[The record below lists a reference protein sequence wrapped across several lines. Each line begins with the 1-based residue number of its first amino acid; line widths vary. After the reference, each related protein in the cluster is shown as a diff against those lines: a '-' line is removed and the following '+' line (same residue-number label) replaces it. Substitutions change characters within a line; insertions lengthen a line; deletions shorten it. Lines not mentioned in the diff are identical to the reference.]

1 MFSNC
6 FSFRFKSKQPSYRVN
21 VDFTKRYA
29 YLNVSI
35 SVQSF
40 YSLSSFNLLSQT
52 KTIYNKPKTT
62 HCCWTYNVQLSSVT
76 ICSPFSW
83 TMNLVRELVEIILL
97 IESEIYT
104 NKQKVNDKRQTTKI
118 IYEVVLLLRV
128 FWPLRRPF
136 VGWLRILFFSFHY
149 LCSSFHP
156 HFSTHEISIHSVCFI
171 IMSHILHLSIQLFYI
186 IIVWCELFFLSSMIK
201 VLKSYFTFSLNFSKE
216 FFLLWKSWKWISSL
230 ELSFAIQ
237 STHTH

>member
-6 FSFRFKSKQPSYRVN
+6 FSFRFKSKQPSYRAN

-149 LCSSFHP
+149 SCFSFHP
-156 HFSTHEISIHSVCFI
+156 HFPHTKYP
-171 IMSHILHLSIQLFYI
+171 SIQSVLLLCHIYYICLFNCSI
-186 IIVWCELFFLSSMIK
+186 LLLSGANFFFFLR
-201 VLKSYFTFSLNFSKE
+201 
-216 FFLLWKSWKWISSL
+216 W
-230 ELSFAIQ
+230 
-237 STHTH
+237 